1 MDGSYREQGWPWAML
16 WPGLYRAWYHGSMLG
31 LLAACLQTALL
42 NVLLISSFLWTA
54 LLEPQVR
61 WGMWCLCGTFWLVG
75 LVEGRYAIVRHRI
88 AREQDPQLDLFLA
101 VRGEYLR
108 GEWTQ
113 AAERLQQML
122 RSDPRDVEARLA
134 IATLM
139 RHCGEGD
146 EAREHLRKLQRLER
160 AGHWN
165 LEIERE
171 WQQLAWQSVV
181 AEQDASERSGPRS
194 GGCHALQGRLESFLA
209 FESLKPETGRR
220 PTYRPTPLA

>member
-1 MDGSYREQGWPWAML
+1 MDGSYGGQRWHWAML
-16 WPGLYRAWYHGSMLG
+16 WPGLYRTWYHGSMLG
-31 LLAACLQTALL
+31 LLAACLQAVLL
-42 NVLLISSFLWTA
+42 NVLLVSSFLWVA

-75 LVEGRYAIVRHRI
+75 LIEGRYAIVRQRV
-88 AREQDPQLDLFLA
+88 AREQDLQLDLFLA

-113 AAERLQQML
+113 AAELLQQML

-134 IATLM
+134 MATLM
-139 RHCGEGD
+139 RHCGQVD

-171 WQQLAWQSVV
+171 WQQLAWQCV
-181 AEQDASERSGPRS
+181 ATEQGASADAD
-194 GGCHALQGRLESFLA
+194 
-209 FESLKPETGRR
+209 PEATGA
-220 PTYRPTPLA
+220 TPSKAA